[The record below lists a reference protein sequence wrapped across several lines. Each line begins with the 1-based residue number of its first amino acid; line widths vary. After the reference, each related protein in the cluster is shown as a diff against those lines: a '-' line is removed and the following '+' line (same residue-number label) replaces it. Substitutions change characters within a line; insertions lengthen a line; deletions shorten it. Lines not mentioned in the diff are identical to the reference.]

1 MNYSLTMTDKKSAQ
15 ICIRVEPEV
24 YKKLKN
30 HAESEDRSVGYLVR
44 RMINE
49 GIEKREAKKSDR
61 IKKTTNNK

>member
-1 MNYSLTMTDKKSAQ
+1 MTDKKSAQ

-44 RMINE
+44 KMINE